1 MEGRDIDV
9 GDIRISKDSLFL
21 MKEMADPSKVDF
33 TQKEREDVEN
43 APSLIRDQLKKSAH
57 ASRHRRE
64 RQRQHDREKER
75 QHERKD
81 RDGQKD
87 RRDRD
92 SGRDERRSHRHE
104 ASRRGEEDRHRS
116 SSRPSSIQPP
126 LETIPERKSSSSRPD
141 GPLPVADV
149 IRARSRVG
157 HEDSM
162 MARAME
168 DARKRSRS
176 GDAAAA
182 APPPSLARDDAPLVP
197 GFLKVSKTPPST
209 SDIPL
214 PAALMPTAKQSEF
227 RVTSGGMAPD
237 SSGGLGPRPDLKSSV
252 LDRKMSEARERD
264 RSRSMSRYRSREDD
278 YRRRFRQLERS
289 GYEGSSSRPGGSSS
303 WRDDYRPSGS
313 SSRRYR
319 SRERDRY
326 GGGGSSYRRSRDSR
340 AEEIEKKDYLMAMEK
355 MKMQG
360 ITLTKQYTMDDS
372 LVDIQYE
379 FERHNLNL
387 ESIQKVE
394 TSKSYIRI
402 LAVVIVVVN
411 HFTGRHLKL
420 VGWTER
426 LSRDLDN
433 PKYFMAL
440 EEMCRSMHRRGP
452 PSPWI
457 QLAIMF
463 VSSIFVTH
471 VNNQWGLG
479 IGGGNQGSGG
489 NGGGSAAQPKDSG
502 GGLGGLLGSLGG
514 INLGSVLGT
523 VGNMFG
529 AGGGAG
535 PRPVPVT
542 PHQPAAPAPPAPS
555 ASSNPSNPSGGS
567 TSSRR
572 GFRKPLVRP

>member
-1 MEGRDIDV
+1 
-9 GDIRISKDSLFL
+9 
-21 MKEMADPSKVDF
+21 
-33 TQKEREDVEN
+33 
-43 APSLIRDQLKKSAH
+43 
-57 ASRHRRE
+57 
-64 RQRQHDREKER
+64 
-75 QHERKD
+75 
-81 RDGQKD
+81 
-87 RRDRD
+87 
-92 SGRDERRSHRHE
+92 
-104 ASRRGEEDRHRS
+104 
-116 SSRPSSIQPP
+116 
-126 LETIPERKSSSSRPD
+126 
-141 GPLPVADV
+141 
-149 IRARSRVG
+149 
-157 HEDSM
+157 
-162 MARAME
+162 
-168 DARKRSRS
+168 
-176 GDAAAA
+176 
-182 APPPSLARDDAPLVP
+182 
-197 GFLKVSKTPPST
+197 
-209 SDIPL
+209 
-214 PAALMPTAKQSEF
+214 
-227 RVTSGGMAPD
+227 
-237 SSGGLGPRPDLKSSV
+237 
-252 LDRKMSEARERD
+252 
-264 RSRSMSRYRSREDD
+264 
-278 YRRRFRQLERS
+278 
-289 GYEGSSSRPGGSSS
+289 
-303 WRDDYRPSGS
+303 
-313 SSRRYR
+313 
-319 SRERDRY
+319 
-326 GGGGSSYRRSRDSR
+326 
-340 AEEIEKKDYLMAMEK
+340 MAMEK